1 MRCSD
6 EIRST
11 TVVVRCACWM
21 LAAMGLILTP
31 AARAAAA
38 AGMAQAPAVPAAH
51 LAQAT
56 APAAPPAQ
64 ATAPAAPPAQ
74 ATSSPEAPASPT
86 SQAPPVAPAIP
97 AAHAPTAAA
106 PVPPEAPAAP
116 APPAPGGQ
124 AAAGAEAHAAVLA
137 IDPYPS
143 AAVCATCHQ
152 AQYEEWRYSSHAYAS
167 ISPMFSKFEQR
178 INDLSQGTVG
188 YFCMRCHASV
198 ETAQGKSRDLPLWK
212 RSRVAREGVTC
223 ITCHRVNEAYG
234 KVNAERRIIPGD
246 IFQPVYGSL
255 PGDGVKEVV
264 ANPKAWNA
272 ALAPGDFGLQMHREG
287 IQFKQIAQS
296 EFCVSCHQVAVHP
309 GIKLETVWD
318 EYRASP
324 ALRENI
330 QCQDCHMSTR
340 PGLNSGYATGPAAV
354 INGRSVN
361 ANRRRSNHA
370 FIGPGYSISHPGIF
384 PHHPEADKFPVD
396 AWMSFDYRAGW
407 GGDAFEDKVAKG
419 QVKVSFPAAWAS
431 ADDRAEAWLIVQD
444 NLKKLDEKRELR
456 RQLMENS
463 SHLDGP
469 FFSGEPRT
477 GKALHFH
484 YRVSN
489 LNNGHNMPSGSLGAQ
504 PEIWLDVALIDPDGR
519 NVWESGYLDYNGDMA
534 DLHSLD
540 VAAGTVKHDDQLFN
554 LQSKFL
560 TTNLKGTDREMYLP
574 VPFDGDQLPFIRPS
588 GIPTTVLNHPP
599 FIRMEKR
606 SLPPLG
612 SRDATYSVPA
622 ALLKKPG
629 TYRLA
634 VRLRSRAEPIYFMK
648 FVGATVD
655 MEQAMNEW
663 MLDIHPYTVAFEV
676 H

>member
-6 EIRST
+6 KLRSMA
-11 TVVVRCACWM
+11 VVVRCTCWM
-21 LAAMGLILTP
+21 LAAAGSSLTP
-31 AARAAAA
+31 AAFAAAA
-38 AGMAQAPAVPAAH
+38 AGAAPAPAVPAAH
-51 LAQAT
+51 VAQAT
-56 APAAPPAQ
+56 APPE
-64 ATAPAAPPAQ
+64 APAAPADQQPA
-74 ATSSPEAPASPT
+74 ASP
-86 SQAPPVAPAIP
+86 PPAGPAIP
-97 AAHAPTAAA
+97 PAHAPTAAA
-106 PVPPEAPAAP
+106 PEAPATP
-116 APPAPGGQ
+116 AASGQ
-124 AAAGAEAHAAVLA
+124 AAADAHAAVFA
-137 IDPYPS
+137 SDPYPS

-152 AQYEEWRYSSHAYAS
+152 AQYEEWRYSNHAYAS

-188 YFCMRCHASV
+188 EFCMRCHASV

-212 RSRVAREGVTC
+212 RSRIAREGVTC
-223 ITCHRVNEAYG
+223 ITCHRVNESYG
-234 KVNAERRIIPGD
+234 KVNAERRIVPGD

-255 PGDGVKEVV
+255 PGDGVKEIVD
-264 ANPKAWNA
+264 NPKAWNA
-272 ALAPGDFGLQMHREG
+272 ALAPGEFGLQMHREG

-330 QCQDCHMSTR
+330 QCQDCHMSTQ

-354 INGRSVN
+354 INGRTVN

-384 PHHPEADKFPVD
+384 PHHPESDKFPVE
-396 AWMSFDYRAGW
+396 AWMSFDYRAAW
-407 GGDAFEDKVAKG
+407 GSDAFEDKVAKG

-469 FFSGEPRT
+469 YFSGEPRT

-504 PEIWLDVALIDPDGR
+504 PEIWLNVALIDPDGR
-519 NVWESGYLDYNGDMA
+519 NVWESGYLDHNGDMA

-540 VAAGTVKHDDQLFN
+540 VAAGTIKHDDQLFN

-588 GIPTTVLNHPP
+588 GIPTSVLNHPP

-612 SRDATYSVPA
+612 SRDASFSVPA